1 MNKFMEMVQ
10 NDHKAIFL
18 NPAELGE
25 MHDLN
30 GVKCLASVQSLTDKE
45 KLVQQNVDFGGLAGK
60 TINVFCTEYDLQEK
74 PFKGQLFRLDGKIYY
89 VQEVVNNYGMLK
101 ITLGVN
107 KP

>member
-30 GVKCLASVQSLTDKE
+30 GIECLCSVQSLTDKE
-45 KLVQQNVDFGGLAGK
+45 MLVNHTNGMEGIVGK
-60 TINVFCTEYDLQEK
+60 TINVFCTLADLGELPAQGRV
-74 PFKGQLFRLDGKIYY
+74 FKVDGDIFYVLDI
-89 VQEVVNNYGMLK
+89 VNNMGMLK
-101 ITLGVN
+101 ITLGTN
-107 KP
+107 LP

>member
-25 MHDLN
+25 MHNLN
-30 GVKCLASVQSLTDKE
+30 GVECLCSVQSLTDRE
-45 KLVQQNVDFGGLAGK
+45 KLTQQDVDFGGLAGEL
-60 TINVFCTEYDLQEK
+60 INVFCVKYDLQEK
-74 PFKGQLFRLDGKIYY
+74 PFKGQLFRLDRKVYY
-89 VQEVVNNYGMLK
+89 VREVVDNYDMLK
-101 ITLGVN
+101 ITLGMN

>member
-30 GVKCLASVQSLTDKE
+30 GIECLCSVQSLTDKE
-45 KLVQQNVDFGGLAGK
+45 MLVNHTSGLDGIIGK
-60 TINVFCTEYDLQEK
+60 TINVFCTLADLGELPAQGRV
-74 PFKGQLFRLDGKIYY
+74 FKVDGDIFYVLDI
-89 VQEVVNNYGMLK
+89 VNNMGMLK
-101 ITLGVN
+101 ITLGTN
-107 KP
+107 LP

>member
-18 NPAELGE
+18 NPHELGQE
-25 MHDLN
+25 HNLN
-30 GVKCLASVQSLTDKE
+30 GTICLCSVQSLTDRE
-45 KLVQQNVDFGGLAGK
+45 KLAQQNVDFGGLAGEL
-60 TINVFCTEYDLQEK
+60 INVFCTEYDLQEK
-74 PFKGQLFRLDGKIYY
+74 PFKGQLFRLDGKAYY
-89 VQEVVNNYGMLK
+89 VQEVVDNYGMLK